1 MWWIIILGIIV
12 FSIFKFMNDNNE
24 QANAVAKQGGMRKK
38 YSLLV
43 DYLLS
48 ASDRCRI
55 MKEGGT
61 YITLGAIS
69 PGGKTI
75 FDLTQTFGSI
85 TITWTSQSVLMG
97 NHKLTWEFGEFEDQ
111 SQMIARIQRDIN
123 SYMNNVINKYK

>member
-1 MWWIIILGIIV
+1 
-12 FSIFKFMNDNNE
+12 MNDCNE

-48 ASDRCRI
+48 TSDRCRI
-55 MKEGGT
+55 MKESGT
-61 YITLGAIS
+61 YITIGVVS

-75 FDLTQTFGSI
+75 FDMTQTFGSI
-85 TITWTSQSVLMG
+85 TVTWISQSVLMG
-97 NHKLTWEFGEFEDQ
+97 NHKLEWEFGEFEDQ
-111 SQMIARIQRDIN
+111 SQMIARIQHDIN